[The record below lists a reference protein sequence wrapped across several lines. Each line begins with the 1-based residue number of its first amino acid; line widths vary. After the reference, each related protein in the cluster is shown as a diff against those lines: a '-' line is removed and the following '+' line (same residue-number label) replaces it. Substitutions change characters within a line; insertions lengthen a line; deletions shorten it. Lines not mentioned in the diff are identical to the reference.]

1 MTIKIFALLGL
12 LNLSLIASAQ
22 LEQTYEHVGEY
33 GVSVGFADYFG
44 DLNPNASLKRTF
56 NCFSSGIFYQRQLN
70 NYISIKVAGN
80 YTFLGY
86 SDAYSKDINQRIR
99 NLSFNTDVWEVSV
112 SGNFNFFKFY
122 PQIPEYRFTPYL
134 SLGIGAINFNPYT
147 YLNGNPNKLYLR
159 SYKTEGESSPYS
171 PYSLVVPVGFGV
183 KYNLTDNINIFGE
196 LLYRFTTTGYLDDVY
211 GRYEGVQS
219 DAYKSSSQIGQ
230 LLQDRSYIYVNSGL
244 ISTPRS
250 NTTIQR
256 GNGKTDSYATLQIG
270 VSINLDA
277 NGYRCPTY

>member
-1 MTIKIFALLGL
+1 MTFRISALIIL
-12 LNLSLIASAQ
+12 LNLGLFANAQ

-33 GVSVGFADYFG
+33 GVSFGLGHYFG
-44 DLNPNASLKRTF
+44 DLNPNAAINHPKF
-56 NCFSSGIFYQRQLN
+56 AAGIFYLKQLN
-70 NYISIKVAGN
+70 NYISIKAAGN

-86 SDAYSKDINQRIR
+86 SDAYSKDANQRIR

-134 SLGIGAINFNPYT
+134 SVGIGAINFNPYT
-147 YLNGNPNKLYLR
+147 YLNGNPNKYYLR
-159 SYKTEGESSPYS
+159 TFKTEGQDVAYNPYA
-171 PYSLVVPVGFGV
+171 LVVPIGFGL
-183 KYNLTDNINIFGE
+183 KYNLTDNVNIFGE
-196 LLYRFTTTGYLDDVY
+196 LLYRFTSTGYLDDVY
-211 GRYEGVQS
+211 GTYAGS
-219 DAYKSSSQIGQ
+219 DAFKTSTEATQ
-230 LLQDRSYIYVNSGL
+230 LLQDRSYIYGVSHKAGV
-244 ISTPRS
+244 
-250 NTTIQR
+250 QR